1 MYRPNAKVRV
11 SSGRVSH
18 PYFHEG
24 KPKTNVYFQGTPVL
38 EYFRSGNLAAES
50 AVNSLLN

>member
-1 MYRPNAKVRV
+1 MYRPNAKGRIA
-11 SSGRVSH
+11 SGRVSH

-24 KPKTNVYFQGTPVL
+24 EPKTNVYFPDTPVL
-38 EYFRSGNLAAES
+38 ECFRSGNLAADS